1 MPPKKK
7 KKDPKEPLLIP
18 EDVYLRVRKL
28 LELKSVPKPPKGP
41 LTSEEW
47 CISPALH
54 ALPELKNV
62 VHYWRQ
68 CAVVR
73 YEEREAIKPPS
84 MLKNISSE
92 EVVKK
97 QWTRK
102 EITECQK
109 YLKSQTKQAN
119 KRSAQFLK
127 QLEKKEKKETKRQT
141 VLNQI
146 ATLADNTTEELK
158 SSHRFVDKQQLFDK
172 RYMIGTKLGEAA
184 PRNNVLI
191 VVEASEKQAL
201 YSDET
206 KDEVQKL
213 LNNIISETG
222 ETFNIATFSATG
234 VNTWCP
240 TYQNKDDPKK
250 GLAESLKW
258 LNKALNT
265 RNLSAQAF
273 PPDYVGMLS
282 KFTAEG
288 VPLPHH
294 MFLCVS
300 GKPDE
305 PGALAALDF
314 MKDLRA
320 TRRPPVKN
328 GSVVPINIVAF
339 NHELAREP
347 EQLEF
352 FTELAGEHGG
362 FMFDTSQDD
371 LRALDMMLKSVATRT
386 KQLAKLNKKLD
397 KLEDLSEQCDADRQL
412 LQMQLALQKLLDSDY
427 EVVNWAL
434 TAEQPAEKPPEK

>member
-7 KKDPKEPLLIP
+7 KNPQEPLLIP

-28 LELKSVPKPPKGP
+28 LELKSAPRAPKAP

-47 CISPALH
+47 CIPPALH
-54 ALPELKNV
+54 ILPELKHV
-62 VHYWRQ
+62 VHYWKQ

-73 YEEREAIKPPS
+73 YEEREALKAPS
-84 MLKNISSE
+84 MMKNIDSE

-97 QWTRK
+97 RWTRK
-102 EITECQK
+102 EITELQK

-119 KRSAQFLK
+119 KRSGQFLK
-127 QLEKKEKKETKRQT
+127 QLEKKEKKENKRQT

-146 ATLADNTTEELK
+146 ATLSDNMSEELK

-172 RYMIGTKLGEAA
+172 RYMIGTKLGETA

-191 VVEASEKQAL
+191 VVEASERQAL
-201 YSDET
+201 YIDET

-213 LNNIISETG
+213 LNNIINETG
-222 ETFNIATFSATG
+222 ETFNIATFSSSG
-234 VNTWCP
+234 VTTWCP

-258 LNKALNT
+258 MNKAVNARVLT
-265 RNLSAQAF
+265 PQPF
-273 PPDYVGMLS
+273 PPDYLGMLG

-294 MFLCVS
+294 IFLCVS
-300 GKPDE
+300 GKPEDSGAADE
-305 PGALAALDF
+305 ALEF
-314 MKDLRA
+314 IRELRA

-328 GSVVPINIVAF
+328 GPVVPINIVAF

-352 FTELAGEHGG
+352 FKELAGEHGSI
-362 FMFDTSQDD
+362 MFDTSQDD
-371 LRALDMMLKSVATRT
+371 LRALDMMLKSVATKT

-434 TAEQPAEKPPEK
+434 TVEQPVEKPPET